1 MSKRTLG
8 GEVGPRVFFITD
20 AIVGHQWGWEVDD
33 GDTRVEKLSAEMLQQ
48 AWRGAAGTAV
58 PRRLEAS
65 RYRVGAGAGF
75 PDLFYF
81 LDQMRPWLG
90 TVADLIALG
99 ILGKAIINTVRER
112 LGQDAEYV
120 YFSREVLEAICVL
133 RVQEEHSGD
142 LGEACVQSDGF
153 QTRFVKGEPADDPR
167 EGQVYLVWVSV
178 SDGTYQFL
186 MDSSGRI
193 WAQYYVNRT
202 SAGVERLG
210 REWTH
215 PTREI

>member
-1 MSKRTLG
+1 MSKHHAG
-8 GEVGPRVFFITD
+8 GEVGPRVFFTTD
-20 AIVGHQWGWEVDD
+20 AIIGHQWGWEVNA
-33 GDTRVEKLSAEMLQQ
+33 GDARVEKLSAEILEQ
-48 AWRGAAGTAV
+48 AWRTAAGS
-58 PRRLEAS
+58 PLPCRLAAS
-65 RYRVGAGAGF
+65 RYYVGAGAGS
-75 PDLFYF
+75 PDLFYL
-81 LDQMRPWLG
+81 LDQIRPWLG

-99 ILGKAIINTVRER
+99 ILGKAIVDTVRQR
-112 LGQDAEYV
+112 LGHDREFV

-133 RVQEEHSGD
+133 TVQEGHSGD
-142 LGEACVQSDGF
+142 LAEAAVNSDGF

-167 EGQVYLVWVSV
+167 EGQVYLVWVST

-215 PTREI
+215 PTRET